1 MGSASRFRG
10 QPTCEVPGDL
20 QDLERVRAREGLL
33 KAAEAFEERRDRA
46 AGAVLEEYRDEPMDV
61 IAFDPE
67 VANDVLVGK
76 TLEAAHLPLQRLRG
90 LTHRIR
96 WLPTVGNLLHSHE
109 LAARRVQTEVHAAE
123 RAGTDHLAALPR
135 YGRHH
140 ERAAGFDLL
149 GALREPRPMPFG
161 SDCFVYDVRRL
172 CLTR

>member
-33 KAAEAFEERRDRA
+33 KAAEALEERRDRA

-76 TLEAAHLPLQRLRG
+76 TLEAAHLPLQRQR
-90 LTHRIR
+90 R
-96 WLPTVGNLLHSHE
+96 LP
-109 LAARRVQTEVHAAE
+109 RRVRVEPRRVLDLLDGHQLAGARVEPKVDASE
-123 RAGTDHLAALPR
+123 RARPEQLPALP
-135 YGRHH
+135 
-140 ERAAGFDLL
+140 LV
-149 GALREPRPMPFG
+149 
-161 SDCFVYDVRRL
+161 S
-172 CLTR
+172 

>member
-1 MGSASRFRG
+1 
-10 QPTCEVPGDL
+10 
-20 QDLERVRAREGLL
+20 
-33 KAAEAFEERRDRA
+33 
-46 AGAVLEEYRDEPMDV
+46 MDV

-96 WLPTVGNLLHSHE
+96 WLPAVGNLLHSHE

-140 ERAAGFDLL
+140 ERAAAFDLL

-172 CLTR
+172 WAHLRTSSLLMRHFLYRTACAPHAGTIGCCQRI